1 MHTCM
6 HTRFSAAAT
15 PAGAR
20 PSHLAPVANI
30 TPSTSSLPQ
39 VIVTSFTL
47 IILLML
53 GTFNVV
59 LNAGGVRLAGL
70 D

>member
-1 MHTCM
+1 M
-6 HTRFSAAAT
+6 
-15 PAGAR
+15 
-20 PSHLAPVANI
+20 
-30 TPSTSSLPQ
+30 Q
-39 VIVTSFTL
+39 VLFCSFTL

-59 LNAGGVRLAGL
+59 LSTGAIRLAGL